1 MGRRSPL
8 LIPVVFW
15 ILGIIIGKYF
25 NILPLVLFVLIGII
39 FILFFVTKYKNLI
52 ILILFLLLG
61 IFRIQPMFPPDH
73 IKNIIQ
79 NNAEIL
85 QPIHGKVISEVVK
98 YEKKYR
104 FTLALSKIADNPVC
118 GKIRFS
124 TFQKGLKYGDVIE
137 TVATIKTI
145 ENNSNPAAFNYAKY
159 SELQHIFAFGFA
171 KTKIKVIKNSPQQFQ
186 KIVIRIRKYI
196 RQQIDAKFGKYAG
209 FIKTVVIGDKNNS
222 VEWRE
227 LMNRA
232 GLSHLLAISGLH
244 VGIIY
249 LMLMSLLNAFIPH
262 RNFARIL
269 LMIILVFY
277 AAICLWSPSVSRAI
291 LMISLFLFA
300 KIFQRKPDKNNILFA
315 SLLITTAIAPHQLFS
330 IGLQMSFLAVFV
342 MLNIVPKISFLQFT
356 RDEIIFMKF
365 GKKILNIACIL
376 FVSSLILNIFLAPII
391 VYYFQCFNL
400 NGVVGNIVGIPL
412 MSFIL
417 PISLL
422 MIMLPLP
429 FILFF
434 KNSFE
439 FLMYFFEMWSNFV
452 ASLPFINNFAS
463 INLLQLLAIYGI
475 LFTVIWWKYLRKKI
489 VKMVLIIALL
499 CVFFF
504 FEVERQHNL
513 KITFFDC
520 GLGDLFL
527 IETSQNQT
535 ILIDCGPPETKP
547 KHFEKS
553 ALPYLRKNRIS
564 SIDYVLITHAHNDHY
579 GGLEYILEKLQV
591 KNLILTDE
599 FQSRKI
605 WENYIDL
612 IEFEKCEVITI
623 SDTIN
628 LKFNDLKLKFIHPD
642 KSFANKNINNLS
654 IVMRCD
660 YFDFSL
666 LFTGD
671 LESDG
676 EEYLC
681 DNYSEFLDCDF
692 LKVSHHGSATSTTKK
707 FIDLVTP
714 KYAFVSAP
722 LKNRFNFPHQKTLQT
737 LDFLKENLFIEGVDG
752 ALQIITNGKTAKFK
766 TYFSKKEFVDNNLE
780 QIIKN

>member
-1 MGRRSPL
+1 MRMGRRSPL
-8 LIPVVFW
+8 LIPVIFW
-15 ILGIIIGKYF
+15 ILGIVIGKYF
-25 NILPLVLFVLIGII
+25 CVSPLVLFALIGIG
-39 FILFFVTKYKNLI
+39 FILFFMTKYKNWV

-61 IFRIQPMFPPDH
+61 VFRIQPTFPPNH
-73 IKNIIQ
+73 IKKIIQ

-85 QPIHGKVISEVVK
+85 QPIRGQIVSEVVK

-104 FTLALSKIADNPVC
+104 FKLALSKIADAPVC

-137 TVATIKTI
+137 TVATIKAI

-159 SELQHIFAFGFA
+159 SELQRIFALGFA
-171 KTKIKVIKNSPQQFQ
+171 KTKIKIIKNSPQQFQ
-186 KIVIRIRKYI
+186 KRAIQIRKDI
-196 RQQIDAKFGKYAG
+196 RHRIDAKFGEYAG
-209 FIKTVVIGDKNNS
+209 FIKAVVIGDKNNS
-222 VEWRE
+222 TEWRE

-249 LMLMSLLNAFIPH
+249 LALMSLLSAFIPH

-277 AAICLWSPSVSRAI
+277 AAICLWSPSVSRAM
-291 LMISLFLFA
+291 LMINLFLFA

-315 SLLITTAIAPHQLFS
+315 ALLIITAVSPHQLFS
-330 IGLQMSFLAVFV
+330 VGLQMSFLAVFV
-342 MLNIVPKISFLQFT
+342 MLNIVPKISFLKFT
-356 RDEIIFMKF
+356 KDEIVFMKF
-365 GKKILNIACIL
+365 GKKILNAACIL
-376 FVSSLILNIFLAPII
+376 FVSSLILNVFLAPII
-391 VYYFQCFNL
+391 VYYFQCFNF

-417 PISLL
+417 PVSLL
-422 MIMLPLP
+422 MIFLPLP
-429 FILFF
+429 LILFL
-434 KNSFE
+434 KSSFE
-439 FLMYFFEMWSNFV
+439 FLMYFFEVWSNFS
-452 ASLPFINNFAS
+452 ANLPFFNNFAS
-463 INLLQLLAIYGI
+463 INVVQLFAVYGLL
-475 LFTVIWWKYLRKKI
+475 FSVFWWKYIRKKV
-489 VKMVLIIALL
+489 VKIILIITLL
-499 CVFFF
+499 CVFLF
-504 FEVERQHNL
+504 FEVERQHKL

-527 IETSQNQT
+527 IETPQNQT
-535 ILIDCGPPETKP
+535 ILIDCGPPETNP
-547 KHFEKS
+547 KYFEKS
-553 ALPYLRKNRIS
+553 ALPYLRKSRIS

-579 GGLEYILEKLQV
+579 GGLEYILENLEV

-605 WENYIDL
+605 WENYADL
-612 IEFEKCEVITI
+612 IEFEKCEIFTI
-623 SDTIN
+623 SDTTH
-628 LKFNDLKLKFIHPD
+628 LEFNDLKLKFIHPD

-676 EEYLC
+676 EKYLC
-681 DNYSEFLDCDF
+681 KNYPEFLNCDF
-692 LKVSHHGSATSTTKK
+692 LKVCHHGSATSTMQE
-707 FIDLVTP
+707 FVELITP
-714 KYAFVSAP
+714 KYAFISAP
-722 LKNRFNFPHQKTLQT
+722 RKNRFNFPHQKTMQT
-737 LDFLKENLFIEGVDG
+737 LDFLGENLFIEGVDG

-780 QIIKN
+780 